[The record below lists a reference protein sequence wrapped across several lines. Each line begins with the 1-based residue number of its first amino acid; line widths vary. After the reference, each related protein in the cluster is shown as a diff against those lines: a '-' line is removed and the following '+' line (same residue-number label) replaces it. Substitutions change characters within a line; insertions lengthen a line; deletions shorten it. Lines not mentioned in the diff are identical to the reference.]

1 MAPAALANL
10 VDLLAEETKPP
21 AEQNTLKAIDNLQAE
36 LAQVQAQLSQ
46 HKGQLRRTEWWL
58 KTGPM
63 YQGNQHS
70 KGSVRLTLD
79 AFRAY
84 LRDNSRLSLSKFVQK
99 LRSEARSETKA
110 GKRDAQGVA

>member
-1 MAPAALANL
+1 MWPQ
-10 VDLLAEETKPP
+10 PP
-21 AEQNTLKAIDNLQAE
+21 WPIWSTCWPRKLNPLPNRNTLKAIDNLQAE

-99 LRSEARSETKA
+99 
-110 GKRDAQGVA
+110 AQI